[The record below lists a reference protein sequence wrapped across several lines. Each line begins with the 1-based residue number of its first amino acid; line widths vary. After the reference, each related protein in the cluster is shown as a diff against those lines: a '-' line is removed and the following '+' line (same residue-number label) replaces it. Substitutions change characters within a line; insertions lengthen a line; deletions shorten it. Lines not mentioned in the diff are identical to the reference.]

1 MTLSDYINNVRL
13 ITRITS
19 SVPFDDAKIAY
30 FINSAVKLI
39 SSLSPFAFVYS
50 YLDTVKS
57 KRILTLPSDIIHVV
71 FCRFYPLV
79 SVKLTAAANANDTTL
94 TVTNTDGFPLS
105 GKLLLGA
112 DTYEIV
118 SYTNKT
124 ANTFTGLTRG
134 VDGTSPQSWAA
145 NTPVR
150 LVGSQGWKA
159 LEPKTDVSIEATA
172 NPTPP
177 LTASTEDPSSFSVRS
192 GVLLVDKPFKTSS
205 AMALEVH
212 SFVSPPPLVNNTDTV
227 YGLPQA
233 FTRMV
238 DVLASSLLLKA
249 FGGEDAL
256 LRSKVLDE
264 EFSLWITKLQNYV
277 EFQLRGVYGAVVAET
292 YRNRVSAQ

>member
-1 MTLSDYINNVRL
+1 MRLSDYINNVRL

-39 SSLSPFAFVYS
+39 SSLSPFAFVHS

-57 KRILTLPSDIIHVV
+57 RRTVTLPSDIIHVV

-79 SVKLTAAANANDTTL
+79 SVKLTAAATANDTTL
-94 TVTNTDGFPLS
+94 TVTNTDGFPPS

-124 ANTFTGLTRG
+124 TNTFTGVTRG
-134 VDGTSPQSWAA
+134 VDGTSAQSWAA
-145 NTPVR
+145 ETTPVR

-212 SFVSPPPLVNNTDTV
+212 SFVVAPTV
-227 YGLPQA
+227 G
-233 FTRMV
+233 
-238 DVLASSLLLKA
+238 
-249 FGGEDAL
+249 
-256 LRSKVLDE
+256 
-264 EFSLWITKLQNYV
+264 
-277 EFQLRGVYGAVVAET
+277 
-292 YRNRVSAQ
+292 